1 MANLAY
7 GAFPLTTNT
16 ILYPQE
22 KICSAFNLGGFALG
36 LLLGIYGVIIAYLI
50 KKKDVIKSSW
60 WGFGTRCAIGI
71 ALVVAFLYYNG
82 GLNLY

>member
-1 MANLAY
+1 MENLAY
-7 GAFPLTTNT
+7 AAFPLTTST
-16 ILYPQE
+16 IIYPQE
-22 KICSAFNLGGFALG
+22 EMSSAFNLGGFALG

-71 ALVVAFLYYNG
+71 ALVVVFLYYNG
-82 GLNLY
+82 GLSLY